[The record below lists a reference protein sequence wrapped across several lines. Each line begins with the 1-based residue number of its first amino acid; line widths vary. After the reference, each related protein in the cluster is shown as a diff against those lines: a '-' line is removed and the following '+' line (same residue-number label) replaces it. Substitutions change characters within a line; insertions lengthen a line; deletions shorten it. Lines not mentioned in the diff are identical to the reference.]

1 MSINRLLSCVFRILY
16 SVFCISSLLFFLAI
30 SISTNLF
37 AQEVV
42 EIKDSAINKTHIDY
56 AYPKPQWL
64 GKTFLQDQAH
74 IWTSPLRIKKKD
86 LHYLIP
92 LSLATAIIMVFDED
106 INQKTQQFK
115 NNNQWVKNLSPIL
128 TDGGEIPVVGGISA
142 AMYITGLA
150 IKDDKLMQT
159 GAIAG
164 YALVNAAV
172 VVTVLKMIAGRQRP
186 RVDGTS
192 NWKPFPQTL
201 EQFNGTSSDY
211 YASFPSGHSIA
222 AWTLATVV
230 AEQYKET
237 KVIPILMYTFATG
250 VALSRTTE
258 NAHWLSDAIVGSAL
272 GFGIG
277 KYLAKKHKS
286 TKWFLFPSQS
296 GGSLMVTGIYRL

>member
-1 MSINRLLSCVFRILY
+1 MQKIIIIL
-16 SVFCISSLLFFLAI
+16 FLIILKSSG
-30 SISTNLF
+30 LF

-42 EIKDSAINKTHIDY
+42 EIKDSAISKTHIDY
-56 AYPKPQWL
+56 DFPKPQWL
-64 GKTFLQDQAH
+64 GKSFIQDQAH
-74 IWTSPLRIKKKD
+74 IWTAPLRIKKKD
-86 LHYLIP
+86 LNYLIP
-92 LSLATAIIMVFDED
+92 LTLATATVMIFDED
-106 INQKTQQFK
+106 INYNTQKFK

-142 AMYITGLA
+142 AIYLTGLVV
-150 IKDDKLMQT
+150 KDDKLMQT

-164 YALVNAAV
+164 YTLVNSAV
-172 VVTVLKMIAGRQRP
+172 VVTVLKMLAGRQRP

-192 NWKPFPQTL
+192 HWKPFPQTL

-230 AEQYKET
+230 AEQYKDI

-272 GFGIG
+272 GYGIG
-277 KYLAKKHKS
+277 KYLAKHHKN
-286 TKWFLFPSQS
+286 TRWFLFPSQS
-296 GGSLMVTGIYRL
+296 GGVLMVTGIYRL